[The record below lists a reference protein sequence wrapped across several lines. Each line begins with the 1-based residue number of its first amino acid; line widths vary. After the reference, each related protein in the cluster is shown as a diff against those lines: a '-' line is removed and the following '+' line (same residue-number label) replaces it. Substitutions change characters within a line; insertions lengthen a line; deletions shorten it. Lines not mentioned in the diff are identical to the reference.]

1 MPCRRARQTE
11 RGRGQGR
18 RMYRRPARAPDGLR
32 ALQCVLRTRVRVIV
46 RAPQW
51 FLLARAVI
59 ARSGAGMMR
68 GKRTSQCGD
77 TLYEAQGKTHIVR
90 SNMRAMPGDSKGLA
104 RAKNTGHDRARRRSE
119 ERRVGKEC
127 R

>member
-11 RGRGQGR
+11 RGRDQVR
-18 RMYRRPARAPDGLR
+18 RLYRRPARAPVWCR

-77 TLYEAQGKTHIVR
+77 TLYEAQGKTHIVVPACGPCLEIPR
-90 SNMRAMPGDSKGLA
+90 DW
-104 RAKNTGHDRARRRSE
+104 RARKIQGMTA
-119 ERRVGKEC
+119 RVEH
-127 R
+127 RLDNIRI